1 MSNES
6 VTRLHEIRA
15 RLLERSAFVRED
27 IRREL
32 VKCDQERYASLAG
45 RIADPGEKSVADL
58 LVDVDLAEITRD
70 VDEIREIEAALLRI
84 ARGTYGRC
92 TECGEAIDAERLGAV
107 PAAGRCYSCQ
117 EAFERSDRSEHH
129 RTL

>member
-1 MSNES
+1 M
-6 VTRLHEIRA
+6 TQLHDIRA
-15 RLLERSAFVRED
+15 RLVERSAVVRED

-32 VKCDQERYASLAG
+32 VKCDQERYASLAD
-45 RIADPGEKSVADL
+45 RVADPGEKSVADL
-58 LVDVDLAEITRD
+58 LVDVNLAEITRD

-84 ARGTYGRC
+84 ARGAYGRC
-92 TECGEAIDAERLGAV
+92 TECGEAIDPERLAAI

-117 EAFERSDRSEHH
+117 EAFERNDRSEHH